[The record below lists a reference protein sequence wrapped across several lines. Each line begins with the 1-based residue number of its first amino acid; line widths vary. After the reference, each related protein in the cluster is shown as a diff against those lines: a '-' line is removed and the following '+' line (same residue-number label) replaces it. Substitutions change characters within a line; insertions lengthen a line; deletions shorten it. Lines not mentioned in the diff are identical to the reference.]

1 MCLLMELK
9 QLEKIAK
16 ALGDINRLKIL
27 KNIADNGGSIQCSQ
41 IISVLN
47 LAQPSVS
54 HHIKALTEAGLIE
67 PEKDGRS
74 YSYVLNRAL
83 LKEYV
88 KDIAAFAVKSA

>member
-1 MCLLMELK
+1 MELK

-27 KNIADNGGSIQCSQ
+27 ECMSGQGGFIQCAQ
-41 IISVLN
+41 IMGLTE

-54 HHIKALTEAGLIE
+54 HHIKALTEAGLIN
-67 PEKDGRS
+67 PEKEGRRHS
-74 YSYVLNRAL
+74 YILNKAL

-88 KDIAAFAVKSA
+88 KEIAEFATK